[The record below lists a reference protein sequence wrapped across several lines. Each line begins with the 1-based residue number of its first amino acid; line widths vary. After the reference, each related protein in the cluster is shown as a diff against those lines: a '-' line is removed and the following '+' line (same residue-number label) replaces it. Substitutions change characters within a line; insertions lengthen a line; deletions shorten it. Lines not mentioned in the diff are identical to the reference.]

1 MITSSEI
8 YKFLSKQLQ
17 IKEEKLNLDSD
28 IYKEFGVDGDD
39 FSDLMV
45 SFSEKFNVDLSGF
58 LWYFHYGE
66 EGINIGAIFIK
77 PPYNRVSRIA
87 ITPRIL
93 LEAVNTGKW
102 PIEYPKHTLPK
113 KRYDIIITWL
123 FFGALIFLSLIGWF
137 KNA

>member
-58 LWYFHYGE
+58 LWYFHYGV
-66 EGINIGAIFIK
+66 GAAPK
-77 PPYNRVSRIA
+77 W
-87 ITPRIL
+87 TPR
-93 LEAVNTGKW
+93 
-102 PIEYPKHTLPK
+102 
-113 KRYDIIITWL
+113 R
-123 FFGALIFLSLIGWF
+123 S
-137 KNA
+137 